1 MRKLFALFIY
11 IHIGLSAQ
19 IEYFESVL
27 PIIIINTNN
36 QTILDET
43 RITCNMGVIHNAN
56 GVNSPLDSFN
66 EYNGQISI
74 EIRGSVS
81 SFFPKKSYSLE
92 TQTLAGKN
100 NNVSLLDMPKENDW
114 ILYGPYE
121 DQTLIRNA
129 LTYKLF
135 EKMGHYAPRN
145 KYCELFIN
153 DDYAG
158 IYLLIEKI
166 KRDKN
171 RVNIEEIDNK
181 NTSGGYILKI
191 DHMNIN
197 GNSVKEGEYWN
208 SNYLSIG
215 GDSTYFQYYYP
226 KYDEIS
232 SEQKNYIQDFINE
245 FETELNS
252 PEGMDE
258 LVDKIDFQ
266 SAIDFFIIQELS
278 KNIDAYRASTYI
290 YKDND
295 FISDKLF
302 FGPVWDFNYAY
313 GSGSF
318 CEGDQFIGWQNNSSC
333 GTANPVWFQEFLED
347 TTYAN
352 QLNCRWIE
360 LRNSILNVGEMFHL
374 IDSLMETTQEARE
387 RNFQRWGF
395 SEIEY
400 NLKIIELK
408 SWIINRLQWLD
419 QNMFG
424 YCDNL
429 NALKSMSLVKIV
441 DILGKDTF
449 NKGFQ
454 LHIYEDGSVEKKYLI
469 K

>member
-1 MRKLFALFIY
+1 V
-11 IHIGLSAQ
+11 GLSAQ
-19 IEYFESVL
+19 IEYFESIL

-43 RITCNMGVIHNAN
+43 RITCNMGIVNNEN
-56 GVNSPLDSFN
+56 GINSPLDPFN
-66 EYNGQISI
+66 DYNGQISI
-74 EIRGSVS
+74 EIRGSAS

-92 TQTLAGKN
+92 TQTLDGKN
-100 NNVSLLDMPKENDW
+100 NNISLLDMPKENDW

-121 DQTLIRNA
+121 DQTLIRNT

-135 EKMGHYAPRN
+135 EKMGHYAPRS

-153 DDYAG
+153 NDYVG
-158 IYLLIEKI
+158 VYLLIEKI

-171 RVNIEEIDNK
+171 RVDIEEIDNK
-181 NTSGGYILKI
+181 NISGGYILKI

-197 GNSVKEGEYWN
+197 GNSVKESEYWN

-232 SEQKNYIQDFINE
+232 SDQKNYIQYFINE
-245 FETELNS
+245 FESELNS

-258 LVDKIDFQ
+258 LAAKIDFK
-266 SAIDFFIIQELS
+266 SAIDFFLIQEFS

-290 YKDND
+290 YKNNSL
-295 FISDKLF
+295 ISEKLF

-333 GTANPVWFQEFLED
+333 GTANPVWFKKFLED
-347 TTYAN
+347 TIYTN

-360 LRNSILNVGEMFHL
+360 LRNSILSVTEIFSL
-374 IDSLMETTQEARE
+374 TDSLIEATQNARE
-387 RNFQRWGF
+387 RNFQRWGL
-395 SEIEY
+395 SETVY
-400 NLKIIELK
+400 NLKILELK

-424 YCDNL
+424 YCDDL
-429 NALKSMSLVKIV
+429 NALNIKSLVKIV
-441 DILGKDTF
+441 DILGKETS

-454 LHIYEDGSVEKKYLI
+454 LHIYDDGSVEKKYI
-469 K
+469 VK